1 MLKQELDYGG
11 TSPETGIC
19 TRSRSSQSGISPVKR
34 KDKGLVTTAEAA
46 VGGLYRSFCELG
58 AND

>member
-1 MLKQELDYGG
+1 MNLKRIWVL
-11 TSPETGIC
+11 SLFPVALFP
-19 TRSRSSQSGISPVKR
+19 SGISPVKR

-58 AND
+58 ANDQERI